1 MTIDKHNRTWCKTR
15 RHGTQPREA
24 GRNRHLR
31 RFPQTERAGSPADLQ
46 PKKPAAF
53 VTAETYHIVALDSGS
68 VFFLQRG
75 LQEA

>member
-1 MTIDKHNRTWCKTR
+1 MARSRGKPA
-15 RHGTQPREA
+15 GT
-24 GRNRHLR
+24 GILR